1 MNWRIQHTR
10 TFYKELARLPKA
22 VRERVEKLAF
32 GNDIKNDPFLAG
44 KVKKMVGHQTYYK
57 IRVGDYRIGLQ
68 IERQSRT
75 VKFMRV
81 LNRKD
86 IYRKFP

>member
-10 TFYKELARLPKA
+10 TFYKELAKLPKA

-32 GNDIKNDPFLAG
+32 GHEIKNDPFLG
-44 KVKKMVGHQTYYK
+44 GRVKKMVGHKTYYK
-57 IRVGDYRIGLQ
+57 IRVGDYRVGVQ
-68 IERQSRT
+68 IERDSRSI
-75 VKFMRV
+75 KFMRV
-81 LNRKD
+81 LHRKE